1 MENTV
6 SNKKSINLVYILTL
20 SLLLM
25 CFNVFADAII
35 AQYSMSYYSQ
45 YMADKIVSNIK
56 NNNVTRVDLT
66 YTGGWAYLANEIKQ
80 TIGQNSNVTVDMI
93 NIGQNTSSTINA
105 VVISIFGTIKNQQSQ
120 LKNSGSFYDYTTS
133 SDGFYSK

>member
-1 MENTV
+1 
-6 SNKKSINLVYILTL
+6 
-20 SLLLM
+20 M

-66 YTGGWAYLANEIKQ
+66 YAGGGAYLANEIKQ

-93 NIGQNTSSTINA
+93 NIGQNTSSTMNA